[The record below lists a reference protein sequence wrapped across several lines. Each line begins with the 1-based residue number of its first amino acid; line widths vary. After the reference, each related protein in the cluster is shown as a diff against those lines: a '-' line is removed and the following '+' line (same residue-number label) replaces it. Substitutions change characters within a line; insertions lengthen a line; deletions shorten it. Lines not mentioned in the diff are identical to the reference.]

1 MVILANNLEPKMRL
15 TPIYLCPIAFGLAV
29 TLAAPATRAGDKEI
43 PRTITVSAS
52 GQVAAEP
59 DQARITSGV
68 TTEAAT
74 AREALS
80 RNTEAMKKVIAGL
93 KASGIEAKDIQTTS
107 FHIEPRYT
115 RPKEGEAAL
124 IDGYRVSNQVQV
136 LSRNLDRLGEILD
149 QLVTLGANEMA
160 GLSFE
165 VSEAET
171 LRDEARKEAVAN
183 ALRRAKLYAA
193 AAGAEV
199 GDVLTIQEGGDM
211 GPRPMPM
218 ARAMKAEAVPIER
231 GTEMLEASVTV
242 TWALK

>member
-1 MVILANNLEPKMRL
+1 MRL
-15 TPIYLCPIAFGLAV
+15 IRFCLCPAAAGLALIV
-29 TLAAPATRAGDKEI
+29 AAPAARAGDKDI

-59 DQARITSGV
+59 DRARISSGV

-74 AREALS
+74 ARDALS
-80 RNTEAMKKVIAGL
+80 KNTDAMKKVIAGL

-107 FHIEPRYT
+107 FRVEPRYT
-115 RPKEGEAAL
+115 RPKEGEAAV
-124 IDGYRVSNQVQV
+124 IDGYRVTNQVQV
-136 LSRNLDRLGEILD
+136 LSRNLERLGEILD
-149 QLVTLGANEMA
+149 QLVSLGANEMA

-199 GDVLTIQEGGDM
+199 GEVLTIQEGGDM
-211 GPRPMPM
+211 GPRPMLM
-218 ARAMKAEAVPIER
+218 ARAMKAEAVPLER
-231 GTEMLEASVTV
+231 GTETLEASVTV